1 MASLTACPGFKS
13 CYDVPHYK
21 KIYTASVSSNIKRK
35 MSKTVPWTCPVELFT
50 GRKFGGRFVCLF
62 VCLFLWCCGWNPRPY
77 VPLGFTHSP
86 SVGLVP

>member
-62 VCLFLWCCGWNPRPY
+62 VCFCGAVDGTQGLMYHWA
-77 VPLGFTHSP
+77 SP
-86 SVGLVP
+86 TAPQWD